1 MFCITSERE
10 VNRFIIIRCYNSRN
24 LESTLKQTNKNK
36 DEKTAGA
43 VDFDLV
49 ATNRKAYHDFF
60 IEEIYE
66 AGLVLLGTEV
76 KSLRD
81 KRVELK
87 DSFARFEKGEL
98 LLYNSHISPYS
109 HGNIANHNP
118 LRTRRLLLKQR
129 ELGKIFGKIQQ
140 KGFTLI
146 PLRLYF
152 KKGWAK
158 VELGI
163 AKGKKLYDKRAVLAK
178 KSAER
183 EIARGKR

>member
-1 MFCITSERE
+1 VKE
-10 VNRFIIIRCYNSRN
+10 
-24 LESTLKQTNKNK
+24 TNKK
-36 DEKTAGA
+36 SKEKVDGA
-43 VDFDLV
+43 AVAFGLV
-49 ATNRKAYHDFF
+49 ATNRKAHHDFF
-60 IEEIYE
+60 IEDTYE
-66 AGLVLLGTEV
+66 AGLALLGTEV

-81 KRVELK
+81 KRVDLS

-98 LLYNSHISPYS
+98 FLYNSHISPYS
-109 HGNIANHNP
+109 HGNIQNHDP
-118 LRTRRLLLKQR
+118 RRTRRLLLKQK
-129 ELGKIFGKIQQ
+129 EIGKIFGKIQR

-163 AKGKKLYDKRAVLAK
+163 ARGKKLYDKRAVLAK

-183 EIARGKR
+183 EIARGMKR